1 MTRSNWTRTLRAL
14 IVGGMLV
21 GVCLDAHAQSTV
33 KPQSIWNQQE
43 HEAAEVVK
51 AWIAAFATK
60 DPQKVASYMAED
72 CVFRGDPSQPLQKGR
87 EAFVKEISGFI
98 GVIANIKIDEIY
110 VTGNEWDTAVLTKRT
125 DTLSPNAGGPLA
137 GKAVPLAGFFRVKNK
152 KITEWLD
159 VPLFPLPA
167 PPPTP
172 APRSK

>member
-1 MTRSNWTRTLRAL
+1 MTRSNSMRTLRAL
-14 IVGGMLV
+14 VVGGILV
-21 GVCLDAHAQSTV
+21 GVCLDAHAQGTA
-33 KPQSIWNQQE
+33 KPQYIWNQQE
-43 HEAAEVVK
+43 REAAEVVK

-60 DPQKVASYMAED
+60 DPQKVASYMAEN

-125 DTLSPNAGGPLA
+125 DTLSPNAGGPLG